1 MLTHVVCF
9 KYRDGIDEAA
19 RADHR
24 RRLKALAS
32 IPGVVELTVG
42 ADVVQSARSYDTG
55 LVIQFDDRAAL
66 DRYQSDPRH
75 VPVAQLGASLA
86 QHIVAVDFEREAA
99 G

>member
-1 MLTHVVCF
+1 MLTHIVCF
-9 KYRDGIDEAA
+9 KYRDDIDEAA

-32 IPGVVELTVG
+32 IPGVVELAVG

-55 LVIQFDDRAAL
+55 LVIDFADRAAL

-75 VPVAQLGASLA
+75 VPVARFGASLA
-86 QHIVAVDFEREAA
+86 QHIVAVDFESDAP